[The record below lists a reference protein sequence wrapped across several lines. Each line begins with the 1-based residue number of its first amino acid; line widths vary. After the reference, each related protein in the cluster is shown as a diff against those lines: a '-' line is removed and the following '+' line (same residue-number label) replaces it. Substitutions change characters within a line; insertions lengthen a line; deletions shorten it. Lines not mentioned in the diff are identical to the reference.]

1 MKAFLENIDWN
12 KLNNDKGKVT
22 AEIIFKDSV
31 SRDEFHKLFNNVFEV
46 EILNASKKIEK
57 IKELK
62 FDIFNKK
69 QKPLYENMVTL
80 ANKLNEVIDKLNEME
95 NKKMTDDEFVKEF
108 CSKCINRKGFDDVC
122 EIRKNIKGEPQ
133 CINFEKEK
141 KENNE

>member
-1 MKAFLENIDWN
+1 MKAFIENIDWN

-31 SRDEFHKLFNNVFEV
+31 SLDEFHKLFNNVFEV
-46 EILNASKKIEK
+46 EILNTSKKIEK

-69 QKPLYENMVTL
+69 QKPLYENMDTL

-95 NKKMTDDEFVKEF
+95 NKKND
-108 CSKCINRKGFDDVC
+108 
-122 EIRKNIKGEPQ
+122 
-133 CINFEKEK
+133 
-141 KENNE
+141 

>member
-31 SRDEFHKLFNNVFEV
+31 SLDEFHKLFNNVFEV
-46 EILNASKKIEK
+46 EILNTSKKIEK

-95 NKKMTDDEFVKEF
+95 NKKND
-108 CSKCINRKGFDDVC
+108 
-122 EIRKNIKGEPQ
+122 
-133 CINFEKEK
+133 
-141 KENNE
+141 

>member
-31 SRDEFHKLFNNVFEV
+31 SLDEFHKLFNNVFEV
-46 EILNASKKIEK
+46 EILNTSKKIEK
-57 IKELK
+57 IKELE

-95 NKKMTDDEFVKEF
+95 NKKND
-108 CSKCINRKGFDDVC
+108 
-122 EIRKNIKGEPQ
+122 
-133 CINFEKEK
+133 
-141 KENNE
+141 

>member
-31 SRDEFHKLFNNVFEV
+31 SLDEFHKLFNNVFEV
-46 EILNASKKIEK
+46 EILNTSKKIEK

-69 QKPLYENMVTL
+69 QKPLYENMITL

-95 NKKMTDDEFVKEF
+95 SKKND
-108 CSKCINRKGFDDVC
+108 
-122 EIRKNIKGEPQ
+122 
-133 CINFEKEK
+133 
-141 KENNE
+141 

>member
-31 SRDEFHKLFNNVFEV
+31 SLDEFHKLFNNVFEV
-46 EILNASKKIEK
+46 EILNTSKKIEK
-57 IKELK
+57 IKE

-95 NKKMTDDEFVKEF
+95 NKKND
-108 CSKCINRKGFDDVC
+108 
-122 EIRKNIKGEPQ
+122 
-133 CINFEKEK
+133 
-141 KENNE
+141 

>member
-31 SRDEFHKLFNNVFEV
+31 SLDEFHKLFNNVFEV
-46 EILNASKKIEK
+46 EILNTSKKIEK

-69 QKPLYENMVTL
+69 QKPLYENMDTL

-95 NKKMTDDEFVKEF
+95 NKKK
-108 CSKCINRKGFDDVC
+108 
-122 EIRKNIKGEPQ
+122 
-133 CINFEKEK
+133 
-141 KENNE
+141 

>member
-31 SRDEFHKLFNNVFEV
+31 SLDEFHKLFNNVFEV

-62 FDIFNKK
+62 FDILNKK
-69 QKPLYENMVTL
+69 QKPLYENMDTL

-95 NKKMTDDEFVKEF
+95 NKKND
-108 CSKCINRKGFDDVC
+108 
-122 EIRKNIKGEPQ
+122 
-133 CINFEKEK
+133 
-141 KENNE
+141 

>member
-22 AEIIFKDSV
+22 AEIIFEDSV
-31 SRDEFHKLFNNVFEV
+31 SLDEFHKLFNNAFEV
-46 EILNASKKIEK
+46 EILNTSKKIEK

-62 FDIFNKK
+62 LDIFNKK

-95 NKKMTDDEFVKEF
+95 NKKND
-108 CSKCINRKGFDDVC
+108 
-122 EIRKNIKGEPQ
+122 
-133 CINFEKEK
+133 
-141 KENNE
+141 

>member
-31 SRDEFHKLFNNVFEV
+31 SLDEFHKLFNNVFEV
-46 EILNASKKIEK
+46 EILNTSKKIEK

-95 NKKMTDDEFVKEF
+95 NKKK
-108 CSKCINRKGFDDVC
+108 
-122 EIRKNIKGEPQ
+122 
-133 CINFEKEK
+133 
-141 KENNE
+141 

>member
-31 SRDEFHKLFNNVFEV
+31 SLDEFHKLFNNVFEV
-46 EILNASKKIEK
+46 EILNTSKKIEK

-69 QKPLYENMVTL
+69 QKPLYENMDTL

-95 NKKMTDDEFVKEF
+95 NKKMTDEEFVKEI

-133 CINFEKEK
+133 CVNFEEEK
-141 KENNE
+141 KGE

>member
-31 SRDEFHKLFNNVFEV
+31 SLDEFHKLFNNVFEV
-46 EILNASKKIEK
+46 EILNTSKKIEK

-62 FDIFNKK
+62 FDILNKK
-69 QKPLYENMVTL
+69 QKPLYENMDTL

-95 NKKMTDDEFVKEF
+95 NKKK
-108 CSKCINRKGFDDVC
+108 
-122 EIRKNIKGEPQ
+122 
-133 CINFEKEK
+133 
-141 KENNE
+141 

>member
-31 SRDEFHKLFNNVFEV
+31 SLDEFHKLFNNVFEV
-46 EILNASKKIEK
+46 EILNTSKKIEK

-95 NKKMTDDEFVKEF
+95 NKKND
-108 CSKCINRKGFDDVC
+108 C
-122 EIRKNIKGEPQ
+122 
-133 CINFEKEK
+133 
-141 KENNE
+141 

>member
-31 SRDEFHKLFNNVFEV
+31 SLDEFHKLFNNVFEV
-46 EILNASKKIEK
+46 EILNTSKKIEK

-62 FDIFNKK
+62 FDILNKK
-69 QKPLYENMVTL
+69 QKQLYENMDTL

-95 NKKMTDDEFVKEF
+95 NKKK
-108 CSKCINRKGFDDVC
+108 
-122 EIRKNIKGEPQ
+122 
-133 CINFEKEK
+133 
-141 KENNE
+141 

>member
-31 SRDEFHKLFNNVFEV
+31 SLDEFHKLFNNVFEV
-46 EILNASKKIEK
+46 EILNTSKKIEK

-62 FDIFNKK
+62 FDILNKK
-69 QKPLYENMVTL
+69 QKPLYENMDTL
-80 ANKLNEVIDKLNEME
+80 ANKLNEVIEKLNEMD
-95 NKKMTDDEFVKEF
+95 NKKMTDDEYVKEF
-108 CSKCINRKGFDDVC
+108 CSKCINRKDFDDVC

-133 CINFEKEK
+133 CVNFEEEK
-141 KENNE
+141 KGE